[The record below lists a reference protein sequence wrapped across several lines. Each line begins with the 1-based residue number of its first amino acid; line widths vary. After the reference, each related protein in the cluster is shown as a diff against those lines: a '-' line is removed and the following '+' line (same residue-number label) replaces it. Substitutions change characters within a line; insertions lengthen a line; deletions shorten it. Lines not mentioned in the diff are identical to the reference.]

1 MEFIFS
7 VIIGSVVGISTEDVV
22 EKVLNIDGY
31 FIGLISGVLSGWIV
45 YGVI

>member
-7 VIIGSVVGISTEDVV
+7 VIVGSVVGISTEDVIQ
-22 EKVLNIDGY
+22 KVLNIDGY
-31 FIGLISGVLSGWIV
+31 FIGLIFGVLTSWLV